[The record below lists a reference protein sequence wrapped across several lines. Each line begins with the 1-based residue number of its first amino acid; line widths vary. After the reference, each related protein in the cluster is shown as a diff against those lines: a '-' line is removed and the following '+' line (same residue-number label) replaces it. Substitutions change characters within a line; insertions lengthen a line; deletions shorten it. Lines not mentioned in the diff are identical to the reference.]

1 MEEKIFQD
9 IMYNTV
15 DIDQFKETVLGLGD
29 ISGLPQQ
36 INILTTVFKRKSIVG
51 LTEMVFFLFTFSLTI
66 FTTTYRLGARIAC
79 PGDNICTHPGCNRKA
94 TFVLDVNK
102 NLPPPLNLLWIQ

>member
-1 MEEKIFQD
+1 MIS
-9 IMYNTV
+9 IN
-15 DIDQFKETVLGLGD
+15 FKETVLGLGD
-29 ISGLPQQ
+29 IAGLPQQ

-102 NLPPPLNLLWIQ
+102 NLPS